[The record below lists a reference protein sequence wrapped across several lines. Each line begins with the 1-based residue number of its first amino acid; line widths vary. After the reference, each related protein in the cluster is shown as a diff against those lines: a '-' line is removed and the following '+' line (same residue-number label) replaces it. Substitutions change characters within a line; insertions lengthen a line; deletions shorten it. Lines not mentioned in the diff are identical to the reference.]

1 MRKEGRLP
9 DGFFAGVDGTDYLT
23 RQAMCRALQ
32 WVERRCKCSLSN
44 ATPSQMVE
52 VAQHVGKREKQA
64 PLGDGEDPW
73 QYLVKVFRVHFERKG
88 NS

>member
-1 MRKEGRLP
+1 M
-9 DGFFAGVDGTDYLT
+9 VDAADYLT
-23 RQAMCRALQ
+23 RQAMEALPPGALPPMCRALQ

-52 VAQHVGKREKQA
+52 VAQHVGKREKHV